1 MIYLIRDDDQ
11 VRWLVSNQTILK
23 IPLISRFF
31 FLRVLLDTF
40 DICCFQ
46 ASVFWQKF
54 LIKSESQ
61 IIEFRPLGKQKIET
75 LHKICPA
82 ENLGNILRGK
92 FCSNF
97 LAKFSFLVISF
108 SLLACV
114 DGDIVEVVVG
124 VTDGGMENESM
135 IFLGFHLLSPSVI

>member
-1 MIYLIRDDDQ
+1 MLHHYSPVSAPSSYCLVITNHDISYQ
-11 VRWLVSNQTILK
+11 RWWPSKMVSFKSNPPENTPYFSIL
-23 IPLISRFF
+23 F

-61 IIEFRPLGKQKIET
+61 IIEFRPLGKQEIET

-82 ENLGNILRGK
+82 ENLGNIFSGK
-92 FCSNF
+92 FCQNF
-97 LAKFSFLVISF
+97 FFSKILIFGNYTQMVNWKLERMM
-108 SLLACV
+108 L
-114 DGDIVEVVVG
+114 GIV
-124 VTDGGMENESM
+124 M
-135 IFLGFHLLSPSVI
+135 